1 MKATVLFLCFIGL
14 CLTSTSLWS
23 LQTCPSG
30 YYPVGGRDAGWFGC
44 APVNGQSGTEPADPG
59 PEWATRWG
67 AIATGKGAFGTA
79 NNLSSARKAE
89 KAALNQCKANG
100 GKDCKINL
108 SFGNQCAALA
118 WGTASNYVEPAA
130 DILLAENGALKS
142 CGEVTQDCKIF
153 YSACS
158 YPERKR

>member
-1 MKATVLFLCFIGL
+1 MRANIVLVLLAAATFLGYGTEL
-14 CLTSTSLWS
+14 SAEGN
-23 LQTCPSG
+23 CPPG
-30 YYPVGGRDAGWFGC
+30 YYQTGATDYVGC
-44 APVNGQSGTEPADPG
+44 APLPGQGGTAPPDPG

-67 AIATGKGAFGTA
+67 AIATANGAFGTA

-89 KAALNQCKANG
+89 KTALNRCKANG